1 MDRNMSD
8 PGLRVELRQ
17 AAPIALNVDLSCA
30 PGELLALVGPSGSGK
45 STVLRMIAGLAR
57 PREGRI
63 VCDGEDWFESSAGI
77 NLAPQRRRIGMVF
90 QHYALFPHLNAVE
103 NVMEALVDR
112 PGSERRANAQA
123 WIERLHLHGLE
134 ARRPS
139 QLSGGQQQRVAVA
152 RALAR
157 EPRVLLLDE
166 PFSAVD
172 RVTRDKLHEEL
183 AQLRRDLSMP
193 VILVTH
199 DLDEA
204 LKLADRMTVLSQ
216 GKTLQ
221 SGTPVEVLTRPDTVQ
236 IARLAGHKNVFR
248 GGVLEHR
255 HDDGVTVIEWR
266 GHRLHAGLQTRFAP
280 GSQVAWMIPKS
291 HLLLDVPDGEP
302 GSENRVDATVGEA
315 VRLGETVSLTVLVDG
330 PSRPP
335 LFASAS
341 LHLVQAHRLTA
352 GRRVSVSFLAGG
364 IHLMPPDR
372 QRKNHEI
379 Q

>member
-1 MDRNMSD
+1 MRDT
-8 PGLRVELRQ
+8 GLKVVLRQ
-17 AAPIALNVDLSCA
+17 SARIALDAELSCA

-57 PREGRI
+57 PSHGRI
-63 VCDGEDWFESSAGI
+63 SCDGELWYDSSSGI
-77 NLAPQRRRIGMVF
+77 DLEPQRRRIGMVF
-90 QHYALFPHLNAVE
+90 QHYALFPHLNALE

-112 PGSERRANAQA
+112 PSPERRAMAQV

-134 ARRPS
+134 ERRPA

-183 AQLRRDLSMP
+183 AQLRRDLAMP

-216 GKTLQ
+216 GRTLQ
-221 SGTPVEVLTRPDTVQ
+221 SAAPVEVMTKPDTVQ
-236 IARLAGHKNVFR
+236 VARLAGHKNVFR

-255 HDDGVTVIEWR
+255 HDSGITVIEWR
-266 GHRLHAGLQTRFAP
+266 GHRLHAALQTRFAP

-291 HLLLDVPDGEP
+291 HLLIDTAGGGTMQD
-302 GSENRVDATVGEA
+302 NRVDATVEEA
-315 VRLGETVSLTVLVDG
+315 VRLGETVSLTVRVDG
-330 PSRPP
+330 PARPP
-335 LFASAS
+335 LFAAVS
-341 LHLVQAHRLTA
+341 LHAVQTLGLAA
-352 GRRVSVSFLAGG
+352 GSRVSVSFLAGG

-372 QRKNHEI
+372 PREDR
-379 Q
+379 